1 MQRRE
6 ADKPLDY
13 RISRISFIGDLL
25 SPQAL
30 LLIVLLAVLL
40 SLSLTILKS
49 GLQHFDWYLLGMSGM
64 YIIWCLLGAAT
75 ILTWCKPLF
84 QRTSTAYTAGI
95 SFVIGLCWV
104 VIVTVAAQWLAS
116 GVMQGEAWNI
126 NFWQIADTLAV
137 ASLLLGVGMRYAYL
151 SLQFRLREQS
161 ILHARLDALH
171 SRIRPHFLFN
181 TLNSIS
187 SLISTEPVKAEQAVE
202 DLAALFR
209 ANLQGGMSMVPW
221 VEERDLCERYLRI
234 ENARLG
240 DRLKVDWQQAELG
253 DKVLVPSLLLQ
264 PLLENAILHGVQQLP
279 AGGTVV
285 VRASLKGEM
294 VEIDISNPLPT
305 NADAPAG
312 NGMANE
318 NIRLRLQTLFGDR
331 AKFGASRDGS
341 QYRAHASF
349 PLAYERRAMAR

>member
-1 MQRRE
+1 VQRRDT
-6 ADKPLDY
+6 DKPLDY
-13 RISRISFIGDLL
+13 RIRRISFVGNLL
-25 SPQAL
+25 SPQSL

-40 SLSLTILKS
+40 SLSLTILKA
-49 GLQHFDWYLLGMSGM
+49 GLQNFDWYLLGMSGM

-75 ILTWCKPLF
+75 ILSWCKPLF
-84 QRTSTAYTAGI
+84 ERMNTAYTAGI
-95 SFVIGLCWV
+95 SFVIGLFWV
-104 VIVTVAAQWLAS
+104 AVVTVASQWLAS
-116 GVMQGEAWNI
+116 GVMQGEAWKI
-126 NFWQIADTLAV
+126 DFWQIADTLTV
-137 ASLLLGVGMRYAYL
+137 ASLILGVGMRYAYL

-187 SLISTEPVKAEQAVE
+187 SLISIEPVKAEQAVE

-264 PLLENAILHGVQQLP
+264 PLLENAILHGIQQLP
-279 AGGTVV
+279 DGGTVV
-285 VRASLKGEM
+285 VEARLKGDM
-294 VEIDISNPLPT
+294 VEIDIINPLPSG
-305 NADAPAG
+305 APAPAG

-331 AKFGASRDGS
+331 AGFGANRQDGH
-341 QYRAHASF
+341 YRAHASF
-349 PLAYERRAMAR
+349 PLAYERRAVAR

>member
-1 MQRRE
+1 MRRRE

-13 RISRISFIGDLL
+13 RARRISFIGDLL
-25 SPQAL
+25 SPPSL

-49 GLQHFDWYLLGMSGM
+49 GLQNFDWYLLGMSGM
-64 YIIWCLLGAAT
+64 YILWCLLGAAVIFT
-75 ILTWCKPLF
+75 GCKPLF
-84 QRTSTAYTAGI
+84 LRISTAYAAGV
-95 SFVIGLCWV
+95 SFAIGLCWV
-104 VIVTVAAQWLAS
+104 TIVTVTAQWLAS
-116 GVMQGEAWNI
+116 GVMQGGVWNI
-126 NFWQIADTLAV
+126 DFWQIADTLAV

-161 ILHARLDALH
+161 ILHARLDALQ

-187 SLISTEPVKAEQAVE
+187 SLISVEPLKAEQAVE

-221 VEERDLCERYLRI
+221 AAERELCERYLRI

-240 DRLKVDWQQAELG
+240 ERLTVDWQQTEL
-253 DKVLVPSLLLQ
+253 DDMVLVPSLLLQ
-264 PLLENAILHGVQQLP
+264 PLLENAILHGIQPLP
-279 AGGTVV
+279 NGGAVSV
-285 VRASLKGEM
+285 EARLKGDM
-294 VEIDISNPLPT
+294 VDITITNPVPSSAT
-305 NADAPAG
+305 PAG

-331 AKFGASRDGS
+331 ASFTVSRH
-341 QYRAHASF
+341 QAHYCAHASF
-349 PLAYERRAMAR
+349 PLIYERRARAR

>member
-13 RISRISFIGDLL
+13 RVRRISFIGDLL
-25 SPQAL
+25 SPQSL

-49 GLQHFDWYLLGMSGM
+49 GLQNFNWYLLGMSGM
-64 YIIWCLLGAAT
+64 YVLWCLLGAAAVLT
-75 ILTWCKPLF
+75 ICKPVF
-84 QRTSTAYTAGI
+84 QRMSTAYTAGV

-104 VIVTVAAQWLAS
+104 TVVTVTAQWLAS
-116 GVMQGEAWNI
+116 GVMQGGAWDI
-126 NFWQIADTLAV
+126 DFWQIADTLAV

-161 ILHARLDALH
+161 ILHARLDALQ

-187 SLISTEPVKAEQAVE
+187 SLISLEPLKAEQAVE

-240 DRLKVDWQQAELG
+240 DRLKVDWQQTEL
-253 DKVLVPSLLLQ
+253 DDMVLVPSLLLQ
-264 PLLENAILHGVQQLP
+264 PLLENAILHGIQTL
-279 AGGTVV
+279 ADGGTVQV
-285 VRASLKGEM
+285 GARLKGEM
-294 VEIDISNPLPT
+294 VDITITNPVPSST
-305 NADAPAG
+305 AATG

-318 NIRLRLQTLFGDR
+318 NIRQRLQTLFGDR
-331 AKFGASRDGS
+331 ASFTVTRHEQHYS
-341 QYRAHASF
+341 AHASF
-349 PLAYERRAMAR
+349 PLNYERRASAR

>member
-6 ADKPLDY
+6 VDKPLND

-25 SPQAL
+25 TPQSL

-49 GLQHFDWYLLGMSGM
+49 GLQNFDWFLLGMSGM

-75 ILTWCKPLF
+75 ILSWCKPFF
-84 QRTSTAYTAGI
+84 QKTSTAYTAGI

-104 VIVTVAAQWLAS
+104 TVVTVTAQWLAS
-116 GVMQGEAWNI
+116 GVMQGEAWNVD
-126 NFWQIADTLAV
+126 FWQVADTLAV
-137 ASLLLGVGMRYAYL
+137 ASLILGVGMRYAYL

-161 ILHARLDALH
+161 VLHARLDALH

-187 SLISTEPVKAEQAVE
+187 SLIGVEPMKAEQAVE

-264 PLLENAILHGVQQLP
+264 PLLENAILHGIQQLP
-279 AGGTVV
+279 DGGSVV
-285 VRASLKGEM
+285 VKARLNGNM
-294 VEIDISNPLPT
+294 VEIDIINPLAST
-305 NADAPAG
+305 AESASG

-318 NIRLRLQTLFGDR
+318 NIRLRLQVLFGDR
-331 AKFGASRDGS
+331 AKFSASQSNGH
-341 QYRAHASF
+341 YHAHASF

>member
-1 MQRRE
+1 VQRRE
-6 ADKPLDY
+6 TDKPLND
-13 RISRISFIGDLL
+13 RISRITFIGDLL
-25 SPQAL
+25 SPQSL

-49 GLQHFDWYLLGMSGM
+49 GLQNFDWFLLGMSGM

-75 ILTWCKPLF
+75 ILSWCKPF
-84 QRTSTAYTAGI
+84 FEHFSTAFTAGI
-95 SFVIGLCWV
+95 SFAISLCWV
-104 VIVTVAAQWLAS
+104 TVVTVTAQWLAS
-116 GVMQGEAWNI
+116 GVLQGGAWDI
-126 NFWQIADTLAV
+126 NYWQVADTLAV
-137 ASLLLGVGMRYAYL
+137 ASLILGVGMRYAYL

-161 ILHARLDALH
+161 VLHARLDALH

-187 SLISTEPVKAEQAVE
+187 SLISVEPLKAEQAVE

-221 VEERDLCERYLRI
+221 LAERDLCDRYLRI

-240 DRLKVDWQQAELG
+240 DRLNVDWQQVELG

-264 PLLENAILHGVQQLP
+264 PLLENAILHGIQQLP
-279 AGGTVV
+279 EGGSIV
-285 VRASLKGEM
+285 VRAVLNGDM
-294 VEIDISNPLPT
+294 VEIDIINPL
-305 NADAPAG
+305 AAKAEAASG

-318 NIRLRLQTLFGDR
+318 NIRLRLRVLFGDR
-331 AKFGASRDGS
+331 ANFTARQENGE
-341 QYRAHASF
+341 YRAHASF
-349 PLAYERRAMAR
+349 PLAYERRAIAR